1 MADIKKVA
9 VPNSSKTAWETHN
22 LKDGSLDFIRAS
34 KNANL
39 VLASP
44 SGSNGVPSFRAL
56 TSADIPTITKS
67 KISDMPTKLSQFSN
81 DSGFVTSASVP
92 TKVSQ
97 LTNDSG
103 FVTSASVPTKVSQL
117 TNDSGFASISQDQ
130 WNNTAGWTQPINT
143 VGTNV
148 QIGETL
154 TKPAGKTYGIV
165 FVTIMVGATTSG
177 NYVRLYCGN
186 DNREF
191 YLADATRHYVGGS
204 FHTSGNVTLNL
215 RLMAPSGTTATVTS
229 AQIVVFWF

>member
-44 SGSNGVPSFRAL
+44 SGSNGVPSFRTL
-56 TSADIPTITKS
+56 TPADIPTITKS
-67 KISDMPTKLSQFSN
+67 KISDMPTKLSQFS
-81 DSGFVTSASVP
+81 
-92 TKVSQ
+92 
-97 LTNDSG
+97 NDSG

-215 RLMAPSGTTATVTS
+215 RLIAPSGTTATVTS